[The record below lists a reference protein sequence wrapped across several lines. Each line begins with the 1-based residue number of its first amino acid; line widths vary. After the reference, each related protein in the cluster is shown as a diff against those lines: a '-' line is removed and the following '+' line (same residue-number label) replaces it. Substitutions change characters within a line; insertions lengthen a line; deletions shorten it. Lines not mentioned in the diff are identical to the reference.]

1 MSVDAT
7 IPAFI
12 PHPLLRHPDLMT
24 LFPRCWP
31 RVGLLRGIPVEV
43 RLFAVSPDSRLLGY
57 CHWQPTPKRRP
68 TLILVHGLEGS
79 SESHY
84 MLGITSKAWRA
95 GYSIIRLNQR
105 NCGGTESLTPTLY
118 NAGLSEDLRA
128 VATELAARDGIEAI
142 WLAGYSMGGN
152 LILRMAGEA
161 GTDFSSLRGVMVV
174 CPNIDP
180 AASVD
185 ALEQKRN
192 WMYHRFFLKSLVAR
206 LRRKARLFPEKF
218 DLAGLSLIR
227 TLRAYDDAYTAPD
240 GGYLDA
246 SDYYERSG
254 ARHMVGRISVPTL
267 ILTAQDDPLI
277 PYRLF
282 QMPALTT
289 NPWIRVV
296 VTAYGGHC
304 GFIQRRRPGEDMFW
318 AENRLIDFIAAST
331 PSSGE
336 KQLSMGET

>member
-1 MSVDAT
+1 
-7 IPAFI
+7 
-12 PHPLLRHPDLMT
+12 
-24 LFPRCWP
+24 
-31 RVGLLRGIPVEV
+31 
-43 RLFAVSPDSRLLGY
+43 
-57 CHWQPTPKRRP
+57 
-68 TLILVHGLEGS
+68 
-79 SESHY
+79 
-84 MLGITSKAWRA
+84 
-95 GYSIIRLNQR
+95 
-105 NCGGTESLTPTLY
+105 
-118 NAGLSEDLRA
+118 
-128 VATELAARDGIEAI
+128 
-142 WLAGYSMGGN
+142 
-152 LILRMAGEA
+152 
-161 GTDFSSLRGVMVV
+161 
-174 CPNIDP
+174 
-180 AASVD
+180 
-185 ALEQKRN
+185 
-192 WMYHRFFLKSLVAR
+192 MYHRFFLKSLVAR

-246 SDYYERSG
+246 ADYYERSG
-254 ARHMVGRISVPTL
+254 ARHMVGKISVPTL

-282 QMPALTT
+282 QIPALTT

-318 AENRLIDFIAAST
+318 AENRLIDFIAATEGRRDTSSA